1 MPLNLFSRA
10 GAASGKTAKPR
21 AKRPVRTSREIEA
34 MRDGLAGF
42 SADFAAG
49 ISTGLSTLAGFEPAL
64 RLIDHIDA
72 ALAPHDT
79 IVAMAAAQRFQ

>member
-1 MPLNLFSRA
+1 MPLNLFSRC
-10 GAASGKTAKPR
+10 GAASGKTAKAR

-34 MRDGLAGF
+34 MRDRSAGLSAGF
-42 SADFAAG
+42 AA
-49 ISTGLSTLAGFEPAL
+49 GLSTLTGFEPAL